1 MAAGRVWRVG
11 AYVTSFVLGRGVLF
25 GAPLVLA
32 NVLVRPDYGLLETA
46 HALASVSANVA
57 ALGTVGLVPLVLL
70 GHAQRTGL
78 AAIVVHHLV
87 LAGLCLLVALAG
99 WSGDAAGPWAPAALL
114 TAAVLLQSLG
124 STHLKTLGRGEA
136 SVLLDA
142 GLFGLMAAAGWLA
155 HLLDRGQEARW
166 VWAAAGAYAAGLLL
180 LYLRRL
186 PAQLRQPPAGLA
198 AAWRVALRLG
208 MPLMLGGMVSLL
220 ATTSGR
226 LGMGLLAGPLV
237 AADYAVLSRAAALP
251 IVAHQLVLIAR
262 FRHLFTLPHDA
273 VERAAAQI
281 VLLVAASGLGF
292 WLLSAWSGKLLGPAF
307 VAAWDAHR
315 LPGRWIVAQA
325 VLWSAISLNDLIISR
340 HHIMSRV
347 LPATAGFVALAML
360 AGLWWL
366 HRVGPTL
373 ANFVQMHGVLMLLFY
388 AVQSAAMH
396 ALGVRLWRVWLCA
409 AGAFVAMFA
418 AGPLLP

>member
-1 MAAGRVWRVG
+1 MTTGRIWRVG
-11 AYVTSFVLGRGVLF
+11 AYLTSFVLGRGVLF
-25 GAPLVLA
+25 GAPLLLA
-32 NVLVRPDYGLLETA
+32 NVLARPDYGLLETA

-70 GHAQRTGL
+70 GQVQRTGL
-78 AAIVVHHLV
+78 AAIVVHHFALV
-87 LAGLCLLVALAG
+87 GLCALVALAG
-99 WSGDAAGPWAPAALL
+99 WTSSASGPWVPAALL

-166 VWAAAGAYAAGLLL
+166 VWVAACAYAAGLL

-186 PAQLRQPPAGLA
+186 PVLLRQPPFGLA
-198 AAWRVALRLG
+198 ATWQVAVRLG
-208 MPLMLGGMVSLL
+208 VPLMLGGIVSLL

-262 FRHLFTLPHDA
+262 FRHLFTLPHDQ
-273 VERAAAQI
+273 VERAAMQI

-292 WLLSAWSGKLLGPAF
+292 WLLNAWFGGLLGPAF
-307 VAAWDAHR
+307 VAAWDGHR
-315 LPGRWIVAQA
+315 LSGQWIVAQA
-325 VLWSAISLNDLIISR
+325 VLWSAISLNDLVISR
-340 HHIMSRV
+340 HQIMSRV
-347 LPATAGFVALAML
+347 LPATASAVVLAML

-373 ANFVQMHGVLMLLFY
+373 ANFVQIHGVLMLLFY

-418 AGPLLP
+418 LAPFLN